1 MTYAWNVGLEQ
12 EKKEKQMA
20 ALTQLNVISLLADV
34 AVSLKKSDAVDLI
47 LPLFIESLE
56 EGDASVPSLVRLQV
70 NLVSIYLIPTTL

>member
-34 AVSLKKSDAVDLI
+34 AVSLKKSDAVD
-47 LPLFIESLE
+47 
-56 EGDASVPSLVRLQV
+56 
-70 NLVSIYLIPTTL
+70 

>member
-1 MTYAWNVGLEQ
+1 MAYELNVGLEQ

-20 ALTQLNVISLLADV
+20 AVTQLNVISLLADV

-56 EGDASVPSLVRLQV
+56 EGDASFPSPVRLQV
-70 NLVSIYLIPTTL
+70 ILTS